1 MSVQQGSRQ
10 GEGYAKEVFGLG
22 YHYYALT
29 TRNKLWYAYG
39 SGLTPGTTIGTAA
52 PLALYNRAGSNV
64 NVVVVWAMIGYQSG
78 TLGAGFFTWCI
89 NQSLTDAVPTG
100 TAVTLKTGQVAS
112 GVAPVGAAAVTTAT
126 LSVIPVAIRPAGSI
140 GPILATSV
148 VQGWQLEDLVDG
160 AIVLP
165 PGASTSL
172 QFVGTAGATP
182 NVAIGIALTEE
193 PL

>member
-1 MSVQQGSRQ
+1 MSVQQGSRT
-10 GEGYAKEVFGLG
+10 GEGYGKEVFGLG
-22 YHYYALT
+22 YHFYGLT
-29 TRNKLWYAYG
+29 TRNKLWYAYA
-39 SGLTPGTTIGTAA
+39 SGLTPGTAIGTAA
-52 PLALYNRAGSNV
+52 PLAVYNRAASGV
-64 NVVVVWAMIGYQSG
+64 NVVIVWTMIGYQSG
-78 TLGAGFFTWCI
+78 TMGAGFFVWCI
-89 NQSLTDAVPTG
+89 NQNLADAVPTG

-112 GVAPVGAAAVTTAT
+112 GVSPVGAAAVSTAT
-126 LSVIPVAIRPAGSI
+126 LSVTPIGIRPAGSI
-140 GPILATSV
+140 GPILATTP

-172 QFVGTAGATP
+172 QFVGTAGTTP